1 MKLPKTLK
9 LPNILLALL
18 TLLTCG
24 SISAVAGEL
33 KTDWIEPVEG
43 YEEATLGAKLETLEI
58 SPVDGSTTVTIA
70 IPRISVDENG
80 DIEEVII
87 YGKGPDKTEPRID
100 IPHEWVS
107 DYDKDNYGLILYLG
121 KNANIPLRLYLK
133 GQDGP

>member
-1 MKLPKTLK
+1 MKLPIKLTATFAIFALISTTLM
-9 LPNILLALL
+9 
-18 TLLTCG
+18 
-24 SISAVAGEL
+24 AGEL

-43 YEEATLGAKLETLEI
+43 YEEGTLGAKVQTLEI
-58 SPVDGSTTVTIA
+58 SPVDGSTTATIS

-80 DIEEVII
+80 GVEEVII
-87 YGKGPDKTEPRID
+87 YGKGPDKTEPRVE

-133 GQDGP
+133 GQENP